1 MPLCRLLEDHG
12 ASTLRFPTIE
22 ISALGDGQATLRQV
36 GAFNAHDLIIF
47 TSANAVRFGA
57 PLLGQRQDLTLA
69 AIGPATARALNHAGY
84 RVTVQPSA
92 GFDSEQLL
100 NHARLANL
108 SGRRV
113 VLIKGRDGRKL
124 LEQELARRGAAVLI
138 ADVYERLPVAVNDS
152 MLTGLLASFHS
163 AAIQVITATSLEI
176 ATRLLD
182 MATPA
187 LRSEFERAH
196 WLLPGERV
204 AAGVRARGLSAP
216 VLQADSADDQ
226 DLLAALVRWRSSASG
241 A

>member
-1 MPLCRLLEDHG
+1 MPLCRLLEEHG

-36 GAFNAHDLIIF
+36 GALNAHDLIIF

-100 NHARLANL
+100 NHERLANL
-108 SGRRV
+108 TGRRV

-124 LEQELARRGAAVLI
+124 LEEELARRGAAVLI
-138 ADVYERLPVAVNDS
+138 ADVYERVPVAANDS
-152 MLTGLLASFHS
+152 MLAGLLASFHS